1 MLSIIWFIV
10 GLMLANCRSR
20 RVNDTILDYRL
31 LRFRRKIERQ
41 AARPSAFRT
50 LYHVGY
56 KLRAAVEDMLGAN
69 ASR

>member
-1 MLSIIWFIV
+1 M
-10 GLMLANCRSR
+10 
-20 RVNDTILDYRL
+20 NDTILDYRL
-31 LRFRRKIERQ
+31 LRFRRKIERE

-56 KLRAAVEDMLGAN
+56 KLRAAVEDMLGDN